1 MLSHS
6 AVLHAR
12 AERTEQLGLC
22 LHGLGESMQ
31 TFPGCLGVEVQQLPD
46 DAAQWLLQSRWQS
59 TAALQQPLRRCCSR
73 CSTRPCSK
81 VCCVAC
87 NAWPLERQNAPAR

>member
-12 AERTEQLGLC
+12 AGRAEQLGGC
-22 LHGLGESMQ
+22 LHGLAESMQ
-31 TFPGCLGVEVQQLPD
+31 IIPGCLGVELQQLPD

-59 TAALQQPLRRCCSR
+59 TAALQAFFAAPLLQQTLDQVLQQGLLRSLQCQ
-73 CSTRPCSK
+73 
-81 VCCVAC
+81 A
-87 NAWPLERQNAPAR
+87 A

>member
-12 AERTEQLGLC
+12 AGRTEQLGLC
-22 LHGLGESMQ
+22 LHSLAESMQ
-31 TFPGCLGVEVQQLPD
+31 TIPGCLDVEVQQLPD

-59 TAALQQPLRRCCSR
+59 TAALQAFFAAPLLQQTFDQALQQGLLQRLQCE
-73 CSTRPCSK
+73 
-81 VCCVAC
+81 A
-87 NAWPLERQNAPAR
+87 A

>member
-12 AERTEQLGLC
+12 AGRTEQLGVC

-31 TFPGCLGVEVQQLPD
+31 TIPGCLGVEVQQLPD

-59 TAALQQPLRRCCSR
+59 MAALQAFFAASLLQQVLDQALQQGLLRSLQCQA
-73 CSTRPCSK
+73 T
-81 VCCVAC
+81 
-87 NAWPLERQNAPAR
+87 

>member
-12 AERTEQLGLC
+12 AGRTEQLGLC
-22 LHGLGESMQ
+22 LHGLGESLQ
-31 TFPGCLGVEVQQLPD
+31 TLHGCLGVEVQQLPD

-59 TAALQQPLRRCCSR
+59 MAALQAFFAASLLQQVLDQALQQGLLRSLQCQA
-73 CSTRPCSK
+73 T
-81 VCCVAC
+81 
-87 NAWPLERQNAPAR
+87 

>member
-12 AERTEQLGLC
+12 AGSAEQLGAC
-22 LHGLGESMQ
+22 LYGLRESMQ
-31 TFPGCLGVEVQQLPD
+31 ILPGCIGVEVQQLPD

-59 TAALQQPLRRCCSR
+59 TAALQAFFAAPLLQQVLDQALQQGLLQRLQCQAS
-73 CSTRPCSK
+73 
-81 VCCVAC
+81 
-87 NAWPLERQNAPAR
+87 

>member
-12 AERTEQLGLC
+12 AGRTEPLGLC
-22 LHGLGESMQ
+22 LHDLAEAMRSI
-31 TFPGCLGVEVQQLPD
+31 PGCLGVELRQLPD

-59 TAALQQPLRRCCSR
+59 TAALQAFFAAPLLQQALDLALQRGLLRSLHCES
-73 CSTRPCSK
+73 
-81 VCCVAC
+81 A
-87 NAWPLERQNAPAR
+87 

>member
-12 AERTEQLGLC
+12 AGRTEQLGLC
-22 LHGLGESMQ
+22 LYGLGESMQ
-31 TFPGCLGVEVQQLPD
+31 ILPGCLGVEVQQLPD

-59 TAALQQPLRRCCSR
+59 TAALQAFFAAPLLQQVLDQALQQGLLRSLQCQ
-73 CSTRPCSK
+73 
-81 VCCVAC
+81 A
-87 NAWPLERQNAPAR
+87 A